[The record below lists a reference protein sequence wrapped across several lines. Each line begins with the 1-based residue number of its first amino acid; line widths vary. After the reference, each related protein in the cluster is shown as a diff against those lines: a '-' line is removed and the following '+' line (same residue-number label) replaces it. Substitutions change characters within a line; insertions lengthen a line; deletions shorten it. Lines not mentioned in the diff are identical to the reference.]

1 MATVYTLDAS
11 IFINAFNPTEQG
23 HAASRE
29 LLDRFRQDGTP
40 MVEPTLLLPETAAAI
55 RRGTDNAELA
65 RRFATE
71 LHRAAGLF
79 WVELDE
85 KLAQQAVGIAAEHSL
100 RGSDA
105 VYASVALRFGAALVT
120 LDRQQLERI
129 PSAIEALVPADV
141 L

>member
-1 MATVYTLDAS
+1 M
-11 IFINAFNPTEQG
+11 
-23 HAASRE
+23 
-29 LLDRFRQDGTP
+29 LDRFRRESTP

-55 RRGTDNAELA
+55 RRGTGDIGLA

-85 KLAQQAVGIAAEHSL
+85 KLAQQAVGIAAEHAL

-105 VYASVALRFGAALVT
+105 VYASVALRFGAVLVT
-120 LDRQQLERI
+120 LDRQQLERV
-129 PSAIEALVPADV
+129 PSVIEALPPANVP
-141 L
+141 